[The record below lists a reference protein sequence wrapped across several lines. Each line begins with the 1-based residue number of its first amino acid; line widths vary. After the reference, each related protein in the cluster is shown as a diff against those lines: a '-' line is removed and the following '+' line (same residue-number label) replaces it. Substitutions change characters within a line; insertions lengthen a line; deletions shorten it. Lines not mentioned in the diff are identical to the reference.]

1 MTSDMLNN
9 SPKIKF
15 LEMDHFMEPLDT
27 TIVSNMIG
35 FYRVKLYLQNGDKAF
50 GSFNHTKH

>member
-1 MTSDMLNN
+1 
-9 SPKIKF
+9 
-15 LEMDHFMEPLDT
+15 MDHFMEPLDT